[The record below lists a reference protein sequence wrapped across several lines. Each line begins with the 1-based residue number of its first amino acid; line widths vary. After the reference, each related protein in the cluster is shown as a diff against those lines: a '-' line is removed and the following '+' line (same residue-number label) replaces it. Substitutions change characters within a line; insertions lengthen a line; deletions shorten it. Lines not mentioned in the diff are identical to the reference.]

1 MLSSKIAFEQN
12 IKEVRAISDIY
23 NYLNSEMK
31 VPFSVDDL
39 LRSQVVYVV
48 SAFDKLIHDLIRV
61 GLVQSYE
68 GTRPQTPKYINEPF
82 PMSVIQQ
89 MSSASIPPAVHFF
102 EQAVFQKL
110 KIVSYQEPG
119 KVSDGLSFIWEEK
132 QKWQKITAQMGSP
145 KDHKGVKTQLKLI
158 ADRRNMIVHEA
169 DLNPTSM
176 QKQDITSSEVDEI
189 IDFIESCGNAIYELV
204 K

>member
-1 MLSSKIAFEQN
+1 MLNSKNTFEQN
-12 IKEVRAISDIY
+12 IKEARAISDIY
-23 NYLNSEMK
+23 NYLSSEVK

-39 LRSQVVYVV
+39 LRSQIVYAV

-68 GTRPQTPKYINEPF
+68 GLRTQTPKYINEVF

-89 MSSASIPPAVHFF
+89 MSTASIPPAVHYF

-110 KIVSYQEPG
+110 KVFSYQDPS
-119 KVSDGLSFIWEEK
+119 KVSDGLSYIWDEK
-132 QKWQKITAQMGSP
+132 QKWQKITTQMGST
-145 KDHKGVKTQLKLI
+145 KDHKEVKTQLKLI

-169 DLNPTSM
+169 DLSPASM
-176 QKQDITSSEVDEI
+176 QKQDITSSEVIEI
-189 IDFIESCGNAIYELV
+189 IDFIESCGNAIYQLV

>member
-1 MLSSKIAFEQN
+1 MLSSKSTFDQN
-12 IKEVRAISDIY
+12 IREARAISDIY
-23 NYLNSEMK
+23 NYLNSEVK

-39 LRSQVVYVV
+39 LRSQIVYAV

-61 GLVQSYE
+61 GLIQSYE
-68 GTRPQTPKYINEPF
+68 GSRTQTAKYINEVF

-89 MSSASIPPAVHFF
+89 MSTASIPPAVHFF

-110 KIVSYQEPG
+110 KIVSYQEPN
-119 KVSDGLSFIWEEK
+119 KVSDGLSYIWDEK
-132 QKWQKITAQMGSP
+132 QKWQKITTQMGSTQSP
-145 KDHKGVKTQLKLI
+145 KDIKTQLKLI

-169 DLNPTSM
+169 DLSPASM
-176 QKQDITSSEVDEI
+176 QKQDISSSEVVEI
-189 IDFIESCGNAIYELV
+189 IDFIECCGNAIYQLV